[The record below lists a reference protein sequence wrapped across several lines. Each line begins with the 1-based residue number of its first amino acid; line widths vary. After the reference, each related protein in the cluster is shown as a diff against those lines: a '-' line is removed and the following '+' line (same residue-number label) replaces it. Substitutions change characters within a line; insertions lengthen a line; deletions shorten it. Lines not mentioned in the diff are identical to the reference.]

1 MPLICIVFE
10 VGYLVTLIAP
20 KFFKKKCSLITV
32 LVLYCY
38 NKQVNTTQVTLLV
51 YRQAKD
57 SLFSR
62 IGTDAQKKREEH

>member
-1 MPLICIVFE
+1 MPLIFIVFE

-32 LVLYCY
+32 LGFNCY
-38 NKQVNTTQVTLLV
+38 NKLVNTTQVTLLV
-51 YRQAKD
+51 YRQARD

-62 IGTDAQKKREEH
+62 IGTDTLKKREEH